1 MPSKGLRGFSR
12 SPRGVCSQGG
22 AEGGERCLRGADASR
37 CRCALGA
44 AAGGERGGERGG
56 RCLPPP
62 PPFISPSLRP
72 RPLAPPGPWAAAAAF
87 SSPSSSSCPQVSSG
101 DARGRG
107 TRRDTALLALVMRG
121 ALRGSVGSSPPG
133 RGSRGRPACV
143 QPGATRVRGYPRRR
157 APGASL
163 ALVKLWGQPG
173 SGKAPG
179 GAAIPARGQ
188 TRRAKERLAPSCVR
202 HGGTEPC
209 PAWGGAGALSHSGT
223 KRSGAGLLVLGHLQ
237 PSVHPAPAGS
247 AEAGDEL
254 FPVPE
259 PSQHRS

>member
-1 MPSKGLRGFSR
+1 MYFPAQTCDHHPYFRKTFKLSTVCWLERKSELQTRFSLQHIWLVFPS
-12 SPRGVCSQGG
+12 
-22 AEGGERCLRGADASR
+22 
-37 CRCALGA
+37 
-44 AAGGERGGERGG
+44 
-56 RCLPPP
+56 LPSFF
-62 PPFISPSLRP
+62 PPFISPSRRP

-133 RGSRGRPACV
+133 RGSRGRPARV

-173 SGKAPG
+173 QRESAWRGSDPRAGTNASGEGAFSAELRAARRHRAVPG
-179 GAAIPARGQ
+179 LVRRGSAQPFGDQ
-188 TRRAKERLAPSCVR
+188 TV
-202 HGGTEPC
+202 
-209 PAWGGAGALSHSGT
+209 
-223 KRSGAGLLVLGHLQ
+223 RSGSAGPGT
-237 PSVHPAPAGS
+237 SPAARPPCARW
-247 AEAGDEL
+247 
-254 FPVPE
+254 
-259 PSQHRS
+259 QR

>member
-173 SGKAPG
+173 ERESAWRGSDPRAGTNASGEGAFSAELRAARRHRAVPG
-179 GAAIPARGQ
+179 LGRRGSTQPFGDQ
-188 TRRAKERLAPSCVR
+188 TV
-202 HGGTEPC
+202 
-209 PAWGGAGALSHSGT
+209 
-223 KRSGAGLLVLGHLQ
+223 RSGSAGPGT
-237 PSVHPAPAGS
+237 SPAERPPCARW
-247 AEAGDEL
+247 
-254 FPVPE
+254 
-259 PSQHRS
+259 QR